1 MIPCPFTPVP
11 HIYTKKTFSYRTA
24 IQYNSGNLTLIDIN
38 TFALYRV
45 HIQILPVA
53 QVTYFRAILFFLIQD
68 PITCVILHRVVVSLQ
83 SLLVWNIQSG
93 SLMTLTLFSTFYRLF
108 PILPRGQSLS
118 LHFFQEP
125 YINNVSSVSH

>member
-24 IQYNSGNLTLIDIN
+24 IQYNSGNLTLIYIN
-38 TFALYRV
+38 TFALYR
-45 HIQILPVA
+45 IQILPVA
-53 QVTYFRAILFFLIQD
+53 QVTYFRAVLFSWFRIQS
-68 PITCVILHRVVVSLQ
+68 RVSYCIELWYLC
-83 SLLVWNIQSG
+83 SLLVWNIQPG
-93 SLMTLTLFSTFYRLF
+93 SLMTLTLFPTFYRLF